1 MGEEEEIE
9 IEFKPVRK
17 LIILESIELPQKELF
32 ERLATALASEQQ
44 SITLNWAEGIVF
56 IATSID
62 HQSDRLMED
71 LLRGTV
77 YWSNVFYAKMPT
89 YQTFAKMGALEL
101 PIIDQSRSPFM
112 RQAAK
117 WLRKRSEGN

>member
-1 MGEEEEIE
+1 MTEEEEIE
-9 IEFKPVRK
+9 IEYKPFRK

-56 IATSID
+56 IATYID
-62 HQSDRLMED
+62 HQSDRIMED

-77 YWSNVFYAKMPT
+77 YWSSVFYAKMPT
-89 YQTFAKMGALEL
+89 YQTFTKMGALEL

-112 RQAAK
+112 RQAAR
-117 WLRKRSEGN
+117 WLRKRSEGK